1 MASAA
6 WLAVSREPLTGLSD
20 LSTSSGPWATWARGV
35 CLAAL
40 GSYDDAVNTL
50 AGMRESAPPEPSG
63 LAAAAIGSVHREL
76 GAHDLAIAWDDLAIS
91 AEGAAVA
98 DGLIGRTADEIGLG
112 HAGAA
117 AGYLARAATAASGWR
132 DEVRLNWVRTELS
145 LLTDQP
151 VSAINH
157 AEHALSL
164 SVASDSPWHSIKSR
178 LFLLV
183 ARQAAAGVAP
193 TPSGPSDSL
202 AEVAVDAADLQLR
215 PLVWSAVC
223 AAGAKAGPNAVSRA
237 RNAIAFIDDHLPAG
251 ADRFW
256 LDRTDIAWL
265 R

>member
-1 MASAA
+1 MS
-6 WLAVSREPLTGLSD
+6 SEPLTGLSD

-40 GSYDDAVNTL
+40 GSYDDAVDAL
-50 AGMRESAPPEPSG
+50 AGVCESAPPEPSG
-63 LAAAAIGSVHREL
+63 LAAAAIGSVYREL

-117 AGYLARAATAASGWR
+117 ASYLARASAAANGWR

-145 LLTDQP
+145 LLADQP

-157 AEHALSL
+157 AGHALSL
-164 SVASDSPWHSIKSR
+164 SIASGSPKHSIKSR

-183 ARQAAAGVAP
+183 ARDAAAGVAP

-202 AEVAVDAADLQLR
+202 AEVAIDAAGLKLR
-215 PLVWSAVC
+215 PLAWSAVC
-223 AAGAKAGPNAVSRA
+223 AAGAKAGPDAVAGA
-237 RNAIAFIDDHLPAG
+237 RDAIAFIDDHLPAG

-256 LDRTDIAWL
+256 LDRADIAWL